1 MAIYNAFWELISPDM
16 IVHNLLMV
24 AVVAYF
30 VKRTSKET
38 VCVSTGEFFP
48 PESVDVKN
56 IFALDHRGYATVQWA
71 IK

>member
-1 MAIYNAFWELISPDM
+1 
-16 IVHNLLMV
+16 MV
-24 AVVAYF
+24 TDKSLDSDLQIFLWIAMVDYF

-38 VCVSTGEFFP
+38 VCVRTGEFFP

-56 IFALDHRGYATVQWA
+56 IFALDHRGYATVQST